1 MTEAQ
6 AIENIV
12 SILDNIEKTDN
23 AIIKIAENLKIVLL
37 NLKIEDARLK
47 ENTSI
52 SVIVDALNK
61 SITTIENNVKKLSS
75 SNQGDL
81 IAESIKVLKDNLER
95 SNT

>member
-23 AIIKIAENLKIVLL
+23 SIIKIAENLKIVLL

-61 SITTIENNVKKLSS
+61 SITTIEDNMKRLSS
-75 SNQGDL
+75 RNQCNL
-81 IAESIKVLKDNLER
+81 IAESIKVLTDSLER

>member
-23 AIIKIAENLKIVLL
+23 SIIKIAENLKIVLL

-52 SVIVDALNK
+52 SVIVDELNK
-61 SITTIENNVKKLSS
+61 SIATIENNVKNLSS
-75 SNQGDL
+75 SNQCDL

>member
-12 SILDNIEKTDN
+12 SILDNIEKNDN
-23 AIIKIAENLKIVLL
+23 SIIKIAENLKIVLL

-52 SVIVDALNK
+52 SVIADALN
-61 SITTIENNVKKLSS
+61 SNINTIENSIKKLMSANKDTI
-75 SNQGDL
+75 NQ
-81 IAESIKVLKDNLER
+81 SIKVLKDNLER